1 MSYLLFF
8 TVPVSLILIL
18 LPVVVADY
26 RSRWPTRARVRAE
39 EKAIAL
45 LWSWLTPEQQRQWKS
60 SGVFEVIGSDTG
72 RRYLLTHE
80 AVMNVHQLD
89 PAGRSVAQWCF
100 APEGGL
106 APGDV
111 LLAQKIA
118 LETMERDV
126 LALANRGPCF
136 PQVTRRVPR

>member
-8 TVPVSLILIL
+8 TVPVSMILIL
-18 LPVVVADY
+18 LPVLVADR
-26 RSRWPTRARVRAE
+26 RSRWRSRARVRAE

-60 SGVFEVIGSDTG
+60 SGEFEVIGSDTG
-72 RRYLLTHE
+72 TRYLLTHE

-89 PAGRSVAQWCF
+89 PAGLSVAQWCF

-126 LALANRGPCF
+126 LALANKGGLSS
-136 PQVTRRVPR
+136 QVTRRVPR

>member
-1 MSYLLFF
+1 MSNPFFF

-18 LPVVVADY
+18 LPVLVADR
-26 RSRWPTRARVRAE
+26 RSRWRSRARGRAE

-45 LWSWLTPEQQRQWKS
+45 LWSWLTPEQQWQWKR
-60 SGVFEVIGSDTG
+60 SGMFEVIGSDTG

-80 AVMNVHQLD
+80 TVMNVHQLD
-89 PAGRSVAQWCF
+89 QAGRSVAQWCF

-126 LALANRGPCF
+126 LALANRQPCL
-136 PQVTRRVPR
+136 PQVARHVPR